1 MMLRLSAIL
10 RRPYGANDALA
21 QLLVAALL
29 VGIVL
34 ASLFWIAS
42 AYLDPALRK
51 AIAYS
56 GLGLC

>member
-10 RRPYGANDALA
+10 RRPHGANDALA
-21 QLLVAALL
+21 QRLLVALL
-29 VGIVL
+29 AGIVL
-34 ASLFWIAS
+34 AFLFWIAS
-42 AYLDPALRK
+42 AYMNPALRK